1 MKSSGCRQSCRQ
13 LRRSHRCSEP
23 GFSSETRSE
32 AWAEAA
38 PFATAG
44 AASGDLGRE
53 GANMLRLAEAQ
64 QGAEH
69 PLSQSSRQARAV
81 LGQF

>member
-13 LRRSHRCSEP
+13 LRRSHRCSES
-23 GFSSETRSE
+23 GFSSEARSG
-32 AWAEAA
+32 AWAEVA
-38 PFATAG
+38 PFATDG

-53 GANMLRLAEAQ
+53 GANMLRLAQAQ
-64 QGAEH
+64 QGAEN